1 MLYAQDSWSLLLVF
15 QAMDAAGQDG
25 TIKHHRYCL
34 SWSALICPKFGRDA
48 KFVRLLDQAT
58 DIVTNDFTQDFIDH
72 RGISLA
78 PEVIPE
84 LRLDH

>member
-1 MLYAQDSWSLLLVF
+1 M
-15 QAMDAAGQDG
+15 
-25 TIKHHRYCL
+25 
-34 SWSALICPKFGRDA
+34 ICPKFSGDA

-58 DIVTNDFTQDFIDH
+58 DIVTNDFTQEFIDH

-78 PEVIPE
+78 PKMIPE